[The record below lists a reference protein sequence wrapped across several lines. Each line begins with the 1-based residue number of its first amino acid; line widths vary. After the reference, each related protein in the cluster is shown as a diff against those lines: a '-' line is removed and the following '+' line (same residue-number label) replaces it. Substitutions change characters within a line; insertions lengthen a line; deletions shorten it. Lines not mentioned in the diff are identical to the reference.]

1 MPPNAQFFIK
11 QVRNLAFFEFLTDW
25 IFAWLD
31 EKFKNCNEED
41 SCSNIFVR
49 IGQNKLFRNSGVM
62 AVAAGCLVITS
73 VGLGALYL
81 IGKKSSKVISIAKE
95 IKKAMFW
102 NTFIRYVLQSTLKLQ
117 MSAVSVL
124 YIATVIGNSQ
134 TKNVRL
140 L

>member
-1 MPPNAQFFIK
+1 MDIIGQNWT
-11 QVRNLAFFEFLTDW
+11 E
-25 IFAWLD
+25 LD
-31 EKFKNCNEED
+31 RMGQNWT
-41 SCSNIFVR
+41 IFVR

-62 AVAAGCLVITS
+62 AVAAGCLIITS
-73 VGLGALYL
+73 VMLGALYF
-81 IGKKSSKVISIAKE
+81 IGKKSSKLLSFAKE

-124 YIATVIGNSQ
+124 YIATVIENSQ
-134 TKNVRL
+134 TNNIRL